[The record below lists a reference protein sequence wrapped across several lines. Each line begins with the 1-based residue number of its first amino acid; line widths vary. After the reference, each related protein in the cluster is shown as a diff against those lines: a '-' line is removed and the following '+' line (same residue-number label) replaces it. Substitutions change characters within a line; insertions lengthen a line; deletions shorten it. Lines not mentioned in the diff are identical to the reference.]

1 MQNTVTDIVC
11 GLLNG
16 FSNFWIHSISNIDN
30 SGCLLKHTKGLD
42 KRWRKALSWPA
53 NIKILQR
60 SICVQYMWLQHLT
73 KRTFVSEHPNIYLQE
88 HEAPQMYLSQSGNSA
103 TTGELE

>member
-1 MQNTVTDIVC
+1 
-11 GLLNG
+11 
-16 FSNFWIHSISNIDN
+16 
-30 SGCLLKHTKGLD
+30 
-42 KRWRKALSWPA
+42 
-53 NIKILQR
+53 
-60 SICVQYMWLQHLT
+60 MWLQHLT